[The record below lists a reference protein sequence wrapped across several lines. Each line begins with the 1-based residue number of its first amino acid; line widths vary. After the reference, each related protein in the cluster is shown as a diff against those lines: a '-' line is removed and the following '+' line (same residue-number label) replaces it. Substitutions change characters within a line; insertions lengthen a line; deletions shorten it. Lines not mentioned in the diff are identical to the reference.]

1 MPTNRVVV
9 DAAELEHHPPGT
21 RRAFPGAM
29 HATSF
34 ALKRGH
40 LLSLAMLR
48 AQLKPF
54 ARLELTPAR
63 ADLLNLIRMTHP
75 DQLLQR
81 NIAGCL
87 GVTRST
93 ISRMLIRLE
102 SMGLVWRRYRVGDRK
117 RKVVLLSYEGR
128 DRLRILV
135 RRLMDAGVVDRAL
148 RSVFRAAPGEMRR
161 PHATLLTDL
170 RRFAARSGDT
180 ATSPYVARIL
190 GERPRL
196 WPRPST
202 RGWVQEEQAPLR
214 PDPWG
219 DSDFGVPVSA
229 RRRYRRS

>member
-1 MPTNRVVV
+1 
-9 DAAELEHHPPGT
+9 
-21 RRAFPGAM
+21 M
-29 HATSF
+29 HATTF

-63 ADLLNLIRMTHP
+63 ADLLNLIRVSP
-75 DQLLQR
+75 PYQLLQR
-81 NIAGCL
+81 DIAGSL

-102 SMGLVWRRYRVGDRK
+102 AMRLIVRRYRPGERK
-117 RKVVLLSYEGR
+117 RKEVLLSPEGLL
-128 DRLRILV
+128 RLRVLI

-148 RSVFRAAPGEMRR
+148 RNVFRAAPGEMRR

-170 RRFAARSGDT
+170 RRYAARLGDG

-190 GERPRL
+190 GERPKR
-196 WPRPST
+196 WPWPSIRVGEVEDAGENENGRPYSELPADWFGPIHAT
-202 RGWVQEEQAPLR
+202 VGGPRR
-214 PDPWG
+214 P
-219 DSDFGVPVSA
+219 
-229 RRRYRRS
+229 RRRSW